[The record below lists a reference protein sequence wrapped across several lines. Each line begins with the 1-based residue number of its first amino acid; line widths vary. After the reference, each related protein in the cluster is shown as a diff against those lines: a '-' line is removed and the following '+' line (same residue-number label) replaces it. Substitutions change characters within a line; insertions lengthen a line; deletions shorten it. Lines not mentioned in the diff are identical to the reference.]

1 MVKKK
6 KIGVFKKIV
15 NWLKEYQF
23 NIVFVSSSTLLL
35 VIFLATSFL
44 KFESLK
50 GLTLLDFVSRNVVG
64 SDSVFVNIISLL
76 AFIALGILGG
86 IFLSAMGFYL
96 FEVISPYERIKQDVS
111 YQFNMKY
118 KKILDQIAKE
128 KDPKKKKELEQQ
140 AFALRQEYESRIS
153 ENLQKNDGTFSTDWR
168 EALLV
173 TRKRL
178 TYEEQRLLARN
189 IANLR
194 IGIVMASVGIIIPV
208 YYILSGR
215 AVDASE
221 NVGTFVASYWPFFT
235 IVIIIEIVAIF
246 FLRLYS
252 LNERRLEK
260 NKNEMTNIELRLTSG
275 LMLCDKTDKKNLKS
289 LADDLAKEERNFVLG
304 KNESSAITDSDKL
317 DIDRAVEIAIKA
329 IKAGL

>member
-1 MVKKK
+1 MVEDKKEKKK
-6 KIGVFKKIV
+6 TGTFKKIV
-15 NWLKEYQF
+15 NWFKEYQL
-23 NIVFVSSSTLLL
+23 NIMFVSSGTFLLAVL
-35 VIFLATSFL
+35 LATSVL

-50 GLTLLDFVSRNVVG
+50 GLTFLDFVSRKVVG
-64 SDSVFVNIISLL
+64 SDSVSLNIISIV
-76 AFIALGILGG
+76 AFLSLGILGG
-86 IFLSAMGFYL
+86 ILIGSMALYL
-96 FEVISPYERIKQDVS
+96 FEVISPHERIKQDVS

-118 KKILDQIAKE
+118 KEILDQIAKE
-128 KDPKKKKELEQQ
+128 KDPKKKKELERQ

-168 EALLV
+168 EVLLV

-252 LNERRLEK
+252 LNESRLEK
-260 NKNEMTNIELRLTSG
+260 NKNEITNIELRLTAG
-275 LMLCDKTDKKNLKS
+275 LMLSEKTNKDKFAE
-289 LADDLAKEERNFVLG
+289 LADTLSKEERNFILG
-304 KNESSAITDSDKL
+304 KNESSAVLDTEKL
-317 DIDRAVEIAIKA
+317 IEIASKFTPKI
-329 IKAGL
+329 GT